1 MTQTATP
8 LMTDPNTEV
17 LKAATNEQ
25 KEQHKQLST
34 LIHQCTGSEEIHRI
48 NRMMRYFVVTD
59 GILEMVKTFA
69 AYWFCDL
76 VGSHSPRIMQRDHF
90 AVVELTVQANRSAKF
105 IAHDGREPR
114 TEYAQQPIPYTDF
127 PIGVWKFYL
136 SLSEDAEGSPLHV
149 LMQTSEN

>member
-1 MTQTATP
+1 MTQATMP
-8 LMTDPNTEV
+8 PETDPKTEI
-17 LKAATNEQ
+17 LKSATVEQ
-25 KEQHKQLST
+25 IQKHEQLST
-34 LIHQCTGSEEIHRI
+34 LIHQCTGSEQIHRT
-48 NRMMRYFVVTD
+48 NRIMRYFVVTD

-76 VGSHSPRIMQRDHF
+76 VGSHSPRIMQQDHF
-90 AVVELTVQANRSAKF
+90 AVIELTVQANRSAKF

-114 TEYAQQPIPYTDF
+114 TEYAKQPIPYTDF
-127 PIGVWKFYL
+127 PVGAWTFYL